1 MPSRDMLPF
10 IQCHHT
16 RGRALCGGFI
26 NPSFSTSVCAAAPI
40 VIEASA
46 VSMMFLFQFIV
57 VMLLFVLV
65 FRLITLSCVGGVAAL
80 VVMTIAHVVMTFAL
94 VEMTIALVEM
104 TFALVVMTIALLE
117 IAVAPVEIVVAPAAL
132 ALYLY
137 KVMVTGPKSPAGISM
152 FLVFLLQGYEVHV

>member
-1 MPSRDMLPF
+1 
-10 IQCHHT
+10 
-16 RGRALCGGFI
+16 
-26 NPSFSTSVCAAAPI
+26 
-40 VIEASA
+40 
-46 VSMMFLFQFIV
+46 
-57 VMLLFVLV
+57 MLLFVLV

-94 VEMTIALVEM
+94 VEMT
-104 TFALVVMTIALLE
+104 FALLEMTIALLE
-117 IAVAPVEIVVAPAAL
+117 MTVASVEIVVASAAL

>member
-1 MPSRDMLPF
+1 
-10 IQCHHT
+10 
-16 RGRALCGGFI
+16 
-26 NPSFSTSVCAAAPI
+26 
-40 VIEASA
+40 
-46 VSMMFLFQFIV
+46 
-57 VMLLFVLV
+57 MLLFVLV

-104 TFALVVMTIALLE
+104 TFALLEMTIALLE
-117 IAVAPVEIVVAPAAL
+117 MTSALVEIVVAPAAF

>member
-1 MPSRDMLPF
+1 
-10 IQCHHT
+10 
-16 RGRALCGGFI
+16 
-26 NPSFSTSVCAAAPI
+26 
-40 VIEASA
+40 
-46 VSMMFLFQFIV
+46 
-57 VMLLFVLV
+57 MLLFVLV
-65 FRLITLSCVGGVAAL
+65 FRLITLSCVGG
-80 VVMTIAHVVMTFAL
+80 ISAH
-94 VEMTIALVEM
+94 VEMTFALVEM

>member
-1 MPSRDMLPF
+1 
-10 IQCHHT
+10 
-16 RGRALCGGFI
+16 
-26 NPSFSTSVCAAAPI
+26 
-40 VIEASA
+40 
-46 VSMMFLFQFIV
+46 MFLFQFIV

-65 FRLITLSCVGGVAAL
+65 FRLITLPCAGGVS
-80 VVMTIAHVVMTFAL
+80 AL
-94 VEMTIALVEM
+94 VEMTFAHAEMTIAHVEM

>member
-1 MPSRDMLPF
+1 
-10 IQCHHT
+10 
-16 RGRALCGGFI
+16 
-26 NPSFSTSVCAAAPI
+26 
-40 VIEASA
+40 
-46 VSMMFLFQFIV
+46 
-57 VMLLFVLV
+57 MLLFVLI

-80 VVMTIAHVVMTFAL
+80 VEMTFAL

-104 TFALVVMTIALLE
+104 TFALV
-117 IAVAPVEIVVAPAAL
+117 EIVIAPAAL

>member
-1 MPSRDMLPF
+1 
-10 IQCHHT
+10 
-16 RGRALCGGFI
+16 
-26 NPSFSTSVCAAAPI
+26 
-40 VIEASA
+40 
-46 VSMMFLFQFIV
+46 
-57 VMLLFVLV
+57 MLLFVLV

-80 VVMTIAHVVMTFAL
+80 V
-94 VEMTIALVEM
+94 EMTV
-104 TFALVVMTIALLE
+104 ALLE